1 MASHQTAVADIRSE
15 SFPDYDG
22 RIEDGR
28 IESAYIDGYDPV
40 SLGAPHSS
48 LSRNSTWV
56 AMGLILASL
65 FGIGIAVWGA
75 GAMAFGFGSQTHG
88 LAQRLVVLGVIEAVA
103 TLVAGFVLITIG
115 RKDYKAYRKRTGRR
129 N

>member
-1 MASHQTAVADIRSE
+1 MASQQHAVADIRSE
-15 SFPDYDG
+15 SFPDY
-22 RIEDGR
+22 EGR
-28 IESAYIDGYDPV
+28 IESTYIEGYDPV

-75 GAMAFGFGSQTHG
+75 GAMAFGFGSQTHD
-88 LAQRLVVLGVIEAVA
+88 LAQRLLVLGVIEAA
-103 TLVAGFVLITIG
+103 ITLVAGFILIGIG